1 MKRLGKAALVFAALI
16 AIGLSLDYL
25 NVARKER
32 QLSTA
37 VSNCGGRIGS
47 IPVWPLGTEYR
58 ITLTKVPDDDELR
71 QLGVANR
78 MRGWVGIAFRECE
91 INGKDQA
98 RLRSGLPNCHLFV
111 IRNDT
116 MTPVGHTEESLDAP
130 ERAPEP

>member
-1 MKRLGKAALVFAALI
+1 MKHIGKAALIVATLI
-16 AIGLSLDYL
+16 AIGLPIDYL
-25 NVARKER
+25 NVVRKER

-71 QLGVANR
+71 QLGIANK
-78 MRGWVGIAFRECE
+78 MRGWVGIAFQECE

-98 RLRSGLPNCHLFV
+98 RLQSGLQNCHLFV
-111 IRNDT
+111 NRKDT
-116 MTPVGHTEESLDAP
+116 MTPLGHTEESLDAHD
-130 ERAPEP
+130 